1 MIGETIKNYEII
13 AELGAGG
20 MGEVYLAKDTRL
32 ERSVALKF
40 LPREIAKDPER
51 RKRLETEARTASS
64 LDHPNILTIYE
75 IDEHEGRPFIAMA
88 YVAGGN
94 LKERLARGPVP
105 IEEAMRYAVQIA
117 SGLGA
122 AHSRGIVHRDVKP
135 DNILLDETNRA
146 RLTDFG
152 LAKLKESSGLTGRG
166 TTVGTVGY
174 MSPEQAQGMEV
185 DARSD
190 VFSLGVLLY
199 ELFSGKRPFV
209 AEHAA
214 AALYSIV
221 HEKPEPVRDINPDIP
236 EQVAAVIDQA
246 LAKDPA
252 DRYPDARAL
261 EVDLRNIARDLEFS
275 RISSTSG
282 STYSLPTHGS
292 KKSRVVWGI
301 VGILIIAL
309 GALLAI
315 SPSFFSEDK
324 GEVKAVEN
332 SLAVMYFENLSDPED
347 SERLGDIITE
357 LLTTDLSGSSYLKV
371 ISTQRLHDLMRRD
384 GMGADQRI
392 DRDVAS
398 KIASEAG
405 ASRMLMGTLSKLGG
419 RTIITAQ
426 LVDVASG
433 EVVGSQRVDG
443 TDVFSVVDEL
453 STRIKEQLGLTG
465 SEVYAGDVPV
475 SEATTSSTEAYREY
489 LKGMDYYHAIDWEDA
504 HKHFDRAIELD
515 STFALAYLRKG
526 VAYFSDNQQAKGL
539 QMLKLAA
546 KHIDKTTGCD
556 RLLLKAFA
564 IDLGQHWNRDSAL
577 ATLKQATTQCPT
589 HKEPFFWVA
598 NLLSSD
604 NEQRDTVMYYARRAL
619 DLDPDYPFALLIL
632 TNSLIREKKYEQA
645 QPLAWRYRNA
655 RPNDVLPYNLLN
667 SIALGRHQYDSALV
681 YAYQA
686 VDAAPD
692 NRVGYADIAAT
703 FMLRGQRDS
712 TEAWITRMQAALESP
727 ITEVLVLRLR
737 AAVHKTYGEFEQSLQ
752 NYEQARDMATK
763 QNLGSLAAQM
773 ERLIGNLYEDV
784 EQEDKALPHFL
795 AAATMDT
802 LNTHAIP
809 SCYALASLGR
819 VDEANA
825 QFDKMLEHWRTQFTD
840 SDIRY
845 FRLGIQVRYALSQG
859 KPEAAIDSILVA
871 RQIKDDSTEFRREM
885 ITACLNVGRY
895 QDAIREANGLIHDLG
910 ADWPGGDYIVSF
922 YDLAR
927 AYDALGQTDAAKEAV
942 QRFLSYWGTADWN
955 LAMVKKAKELNQKLQ
970 AS

>member
-1 MIGETIKNYEII
+1 MIGETIKNYEVV

-32 ERSVALKF
+32 DRSVALKF

-75 IDEHEGRPFIAMA
+75 IDEFEGRPFIAMA
-88 YVAGGN
+88 YVSGGN
-94 LKERLARGPVP
+94 LKERLAQGPVA
-105 IEEAMRYAVQIA
+105 IEDAMRYAVQIA

-122 AHSRGIVHRDVKP
+122 AHARGIVHRDVKP
-135 DNILLDETNRA
+135 DNILLDENNRA

-166 TTVGTVGY
+166 TAVGTVGY
-174 MSPEQAQGMEV
+174 MSPEQAQGLEV
-185 DARSD
+185 DSRSD

-221 HEKPEPVRDINPDIP
+221 HEKPEPVREINPEIP
-236 EQVAAVIDQA
+236 EPVAAVIDKA

-282 STYSLPTHGS
+282 STYSLPARRS
-292 KKSRVVWGI
+292 KKNRFVWGI
-301 VGILIIAL
+301 AGILIIAL

-315 SPSFFSEDK
+315 SPSFFSDNK

-332 SLAVMYFENLSDPED
+332 SLAVMYFENLSDPND
-347 SERLGDIITE
+347 TERLGDIITE
-357 LLTTDLSGSSYLKV
+357 LLTTDLSGSNYLKV

-384 GMGADQRI
+384 GMAADRRI

-405 ASRMLMGTLSKLGG
+405 ASRMLIGTLSKLGG

-433 EVVGSQRVDG
+433 QVVGSQRVDG

-465 SEVYAGDVPV
+465 SEVYAGDMPV

-489 LKGMDYYHAIDWEDA
+489 LQGMDYYHAIDWPDA

-526 VAYFSDNQQAKGL
+526 IAYFSDNQQGKGL
-539 QMLKLAA
+539 EMLKLAA

-564 IDLGQHWNRDSAL
+564 IDLGQNWNRDSAL
-577 ATLKQATTQCPT
+577 ATLKQATTKCPT

-598 NLLSSD
+598 NLLSGE
-604 NEQRDTVMYYARRAL
+604 NQQRDTVMYYARRAL

-632 TNSLIREKKYEQA
+632 TNTLIRERKFDQA
-645 QPLAWRYRNA
+645 LPLAWRYRNS
-655 RPNDVLPYNLLN
+655 RPHDVLPYNLLN
-667 SIALGRHQYDSALV
+667 SIALSRRQYDSALV

-686 VDAAPD
+686 VAEAPD
-692 NRVGYADIAAT
+692 NRVAYADVIAT

-712 TEAWITRMQAALESP
+712 AEVWIARMQASLENP
-727 ITEVLVLRLR
+727 ITEVLALRLR
-737 AAVHKTYGEFEQSLQ
+737 ASIHKTYGEFQQALTK
-752 NYEQARDMATK
+752 YEDARDLATK
-763 QNLGSLAAQM
+763 MNLESLAAQM
-773 ERLIGNLYEDV
+773 ERLIGGMYEDV
-784 EQEDKALPHFL
+784 EQEDKALQHFQ
-795 AAATMDT
+795 AATEIDT
-802 LNTHAIP
+802 LNTFRINV
-809 SCYALASLGR
+809 CYALASLGR
-819 VDEANA
+819 VKDARAEF
-825 QFDKMLEHWRTQFTD
+825 QKMLEHWRTQFTD
-840 SDIRY
+840 KDIRSTSI
-845 FRLGIQVRYALSQG
+845 GIEARYALLQG
-859 KPEAAIDSILVA
+859 KPNVAIDSILVA
-871 RQIKDDSTEFRREM
+871 RSVQEDSTLFRPQM
-885 ITACLNVGRY
+885 ITACLNAGRY
-895 QDAIREANGLIHDLG
+895 QDAIKEAKALISD
-910 ADWPGGDYIVSF
+910 AEAEWPGGDYIVAF
-922 YDLAR
+922 YDLAL
-927 AYDALGQTDAAKEAV
+927 AYDALGQTDDAKGAV
-942 QRFLSYWGTADWN
+942 QKFLSYWGTAEWDIP
-955 LAMVKKAKELNQKLQ
+955 MVQKAKALNRKLQ